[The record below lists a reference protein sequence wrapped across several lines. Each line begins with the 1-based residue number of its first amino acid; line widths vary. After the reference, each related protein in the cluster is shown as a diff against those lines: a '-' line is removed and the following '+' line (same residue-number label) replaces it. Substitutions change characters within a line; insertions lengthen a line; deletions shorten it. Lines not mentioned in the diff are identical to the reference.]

1 MVNEWSCT
9 LKVWHEQSPPKVPTL
24 WSGTVQP
31 MLPNFFWENSER
43 VSKSHL
49 GIHCVWFPICALF
62 ICILFFNLRPLFFFK
77 LLPPIVLRLLA
88 SHFWWKLRSEHF
100 MPNIA
105 WSRMGEMGWVLTLLS
120 AVDAPFPS
128 SRGCTGGWWTFAVLL
143 VPAPPQA
150 PLAPLGL
157 DYLRKDGIPINF
169 LLYRYI
175 GTLNAQLYQ
184 KYLFPKLVSAGRRH
198 IYC

>member
-9 LKVWHEQSPPKVPTL
+9 LQVWHEQSPPKVPTL

-62 ICILFFNLRPLFFFK
+62 ICILFFNLRPFFFFFK

-88 SHFWWKLRSEHF
+88 SHFGGSYGLS
-100 MPNIA
+100 I
-105 WSRMGEMGWVLTLLS
+105 SCLTLPDQGWERWAEFWCCSVLWMPHFHPPEAAPEDGGCLLS
-120 AVDAPFPS
+120 CLFQLLHRPLWHLLALTTWGKMGFP
-128 SRGCTGGWWTFAVLL
+128 
-143 VPAPPQA
+143 
-150 PLAPLGL
+150 
-157 DYLRKDGIPINF
+157 
-169 LLYRYI
+169 
-175 GTLNAQLYQ
+175 
-184 KYLFPKLVSAGRRH
+184 
-198 IYC
+198 